1 MPLQNITL
9 IGASG
14 RLGGNILSALVAEP
28 SFTVTVL
35 ARSSS
40 KASFPSGVAT
50 KRVSDDFTVEEL
62 VPALKGQDA
71 VITTVSGTNSAL
83 QTRIADAALEAGV
96 QRFIPADFGSF
107 DSSSALSLRMMPQYK
122 AKGDVREHLERL
134 AERDQSGTFSWT
146 ALVSGHF
153 FDYLDGGLLQVF
165 PEKSYARIFDGGDIK
180 WSATTLETV
189 AKATVQV
196 LLKAEETRNKRLFI
210 QSFLITQ
217 NQLQEVLEKVTKRK
231 WEVEHV
237 DSEKFMVETKALIE
251 REPAN
256 AVAREDLVGVVG
268 IVEGNWEE
276 KDSFANALLGL
287 KEEDLEE
294 VVRKTLGST
303 K

>member
-1 MPLQNITL
+1 MALRNITL

-14 RLGGNILSALVAEP
+14 RLGGTILSALLAEP
-28 SFTVTVL
+28 SFTVTIV

-40 KASFPSGVAT
+40 KATFPSGAAT
-50 KRVSDDFTVEEL
+50 QKVSDDFTEEEL
-62 VPALKGQDA
+62 IPVLQGQDA

-83 QTRIADAALEAGV
+83 QTRIADAALKAGV

-107 DSSSALSLRMMPQYK
+107 DSSSELSLRMMPQYK
-122 AKGDVREHLERL
+122 AKGDVREYLEGL
-134 AERDQSGTFSWT
+134 AERDASGKFSWT

-165 PEKSYARIFDGGDIK
+165 PDRSYARIFDGGDIK

-196 LLKAEETRNKRLFI
+196 LLKAQETRNKRLFV

-217 NQLQEVLEKVTKRK
+217 NQLLEVLEKVTERK
-231 WEVEHV
+231 WDVEHV
-237 DSEKFMVETKALIE
+237 ESEKFMVETKALIE
-251 REPAN
+251 REPGN

-287 KEEDLEE
+287 QEEDLEE
-294 VVRKTLGST
+294 VVRKTLGSS

>member
-40 KASFPSGVAT
+40 KASFPSGVVT

-165 PEKSYARIFDGGDIK
+165 PERSYARIFDGGDIK
-180 WSATTLETV
+180 WSATTLATV

-217 NQLQEVLEKVTKRK
+217 NQLQEVLEKVTARK

-251 REPAN
+251 REPGN

-276 KDSFANALLGL
+276 KDSFANGLLGL
-287 KEEDLEE
+287 QEEDLEE